1 MNIVDVLLMLG
12 ITLPISLGGLGSAIG
27 QRRAAS
33 ASARVMVERPETFG
47 LCLTYT
53 AIVGSS
59 AIYGFLISILILI
72 NHASIDTVY
81 EGIAVLAAGLSVG
94 FPGLL
99 TGMGEGL
106 AATASIAAIEKN
118 EDLFGKSLVFAVFPE
133 TGVIYGL
140 AFGVLVLRTIGLLGG
155 TPLLSESTMFVV
167 LFSAVII
174 CFTTFANF
182 YEGHIG
188 VEAIGSLLKD
198 EESFG
203 RNIIFVVIIETI
215 AIFGLLVAILALV
228 YNGLL

>member
-1 MNIVDVLLMLG
+1 MNIVDILLMLG
-12 ITLPISLGGLGSAIG
+12 VALPVSLGGIGSAIG

-33 ASARVMVERPETFG
+33 GSARVMVERPETFG
-47 LCLTYT
+47 LCLTYV

-59 AIYGFLISILILI
+59 AIYGLLISILVLV
-72 NHASIDTVY
+72 NRASIDTIY
-81 EGIAVLAAGLSVG
+81 EGVAVLAAGLAVG

-99 TGMGEGL
+99 TGISEGL

-118 EDLFGKSLVFAVFPE
+118 EGLFGKSLVFTVFPE

-140 AFGVLVLRTIGLLGG
+140 TFSILALRTIGLLGG
-155 TPLLSESTMFVV
+155 APLLSESTMFVV
-167 LFSAVII
+167 LFASIII
-174 CFTTFANF
+174 CLTTVANF

-198 EESFG
+198 EDTFG

-215 AIFGLLVAILALV
+215 AIFGLLVAILTLF